1 MSLAVA
7 LEGTDG
13 VVLAVDSRGTIG
25 DPRGL
30 TAINDHHQKLFRLT
44 KWAGI
49 CVFGAAEI
57 GAELVRRIEVAVASG
72 DDLDGRV
79 DVIEEQVRSTARQE
93 YANWF
98 SSLEVGSRPGLGL
111 LLSGIKTD
119 GGPRTIVYSHQ
130 LDFAPQVAAA
140 GVMMG
145 GIPQYAI
152 YLCHRFY
159 DRSQPVAKLAN
170 LAEYLI
176 SETATQDQKVGG
188 PINIARISA
197 TSGYNEL
204 TLEQVAEIHKRNG
217 EQSQALREHFY
228 KEG

>member
-13 VVLAVDSRGTIG
+13 VVLAADSRGTIG

-30 TAINDHHQKLFRLT
+30 TAINDHHQKLFQLT

-49 CVFGAAEI
+49 CVFGSAEV
-57 GAELVRRIEVAVASG
+57 GSELVRRIKAAIESG
-72 DDLDGRV
+72 RNPEGRI
-79 DVIEEQVRSTARQE
+79 DVVEETVRSTAREQ

-98 SSLEVGSRPGLGL
+98 STLNVESRPRLGL
-111 LLSGIKTD
+111 LLSGIQTD
-119 GGPRTIVYSHQ
+119 EKPRTIVYSHQ

-159 DRSQPVAKLAN
+159 DDTQPVERLCN

-176 SETATQDQKVGG
+176 AETATQDQKVGG
-188 PINIARISA
+188 TINIARISRE
-197 TSGYNEL
+197 TGYIEL
-204 TLEQVAEIHKRNG
+204 TGDQVDEIHRRN
-217 EQSQALREHFY
+217 EKQSQVLKEHFY
-228 KEG
+228 QEA